1 MAAGRIVVL
10 AVVAWL
16 AGCAT
21 VGGGNTEADEAA
33 ARDAGPLQPF
43 SANPSL
49 RAPEGWSPWILHAT
63 KRPTR
68 YRSVLLG
75 GERVLEASADS
86 SASGLVH
93 RLGIDPAQ
101 RPILSWRWRVDAA
114 LAGADVGERHADD
127 SPVRIVLGFEGDKS
141 SLPVKEQMF
150 FERVKLLSGHD
161 MPYAT
166 LMYVWDGGRA
176 PESITVN
183 ANTSR
188 VRKIIV
194 DGDPSGVR
202 TWRAHRRDI
211 VADYERAYGVKPGRL
226 VAIAL
231 MTDTDNTKQTVRS
244 WYGDIQLDARTP

>member
-1 MAAGRIVVL
+1 
-10 AVVAWL
+10 
-16 AGCAT
+16 
-21 VGGGNTEADEAA
+21 
-33 ARDAGPLQPF
+33 
-43 SANPSL
+43 
-49 RAPEGWSPWILHAT
+49 
-63 KRPTR
+63 
-68 YRSVLLG
+68 VLLG

-166 LMYVWDGGRA
+166 LMYVWCNK
-176 PESITVN
+176 N
-183 ANTSR
+183 AAEAVVPNAHFSR
-188 VRKIIV
+188 VRKIV
-194 DGDPSGVR
+194 VQSGEGGAKE
-202 TWRAHRRDI
+202 WLSYRRDI
-211 VADYERAYGVKPGRL
+211 VADYERAFGQKPGRL
-226 VAIAL
+226 IAIGV
-231 MTDTDNTKQTVRS
+231 MSDSDNTKQLSRS
-244 WYGDIQLDARTP
+244 WYGDIRLLER